1 MMYDTIILGSS
12 FSGSLLGWILAAR
25 GMRVLV
31 VDRGRHPR
39 FAIGESST
47 PAADLILAELA
58 ARHRLPELAPLARWG
73 SWQARYP
80 DLGCGKKRGFSYFHH
95 RPGERFCDT
104 PDHAASLLVAASATD
119 AGSDTHWLR
128 ADVDAFLCERS
139 ARAGAIVREGCAVV
153 AIERQERCWKVRFA
167 AAVGDG
173 LGPEE
178 QASAPFLVDAT
189 GGGGASATAL
199 GIKSLDDTLHTRCG
213 ALFGHFAGV
222 GSWDRLQEM
231 AGNRSTTSPFRSDD
245 AAQHHCLDGGW
256 MWILR
261 FRDDLASVGVVQP
274 TGVCQGWAAGG
285 TGALEGVWRRILA
298 TYPSLADL
306 LSASRPVR
314 PLGLIPRISRLWSRA
329 SGEGFAMLP
338 TTAGFVDPLHST
350 GIAHALSGVERLADL
365 LLAESFDEVG
375 WEAYGAAVV
384 DEVAWIDLLVST
396 CYAVLPDFDRFRLA
410 STLFF
415 LATVAAERGYGRGE
429 TTTSQGFLAARN
441 RPLRAALSAAR
452 AELLAGGEAT
462 AERLR
467 DRLAPFDPVGLL
479 DPAARHRFAH
489 TAVDK

>member
-12 FSGSLLGWILAAR
+12 FSGSLLAWILAAR

-47 PAADLILAELA
+47 PAADLILADLA

-73 SWQARYP
+73 SWQASYP
-80 DLGCGKKRGFSYFHH
+80 QLGCGKKRGFSYFLH
-95 RPGERFCDT
+95 RPGEPFRDT

-139 ARAGAIVREGCAVV
+139 ARAGAIVREGCEVV
-153 AIERQERCWKVRFA
+153 AIERQEHCWKVRFA

-173 LGPEE
+173 LGPQE
-178 QASAPFLVDAT
+178 QASAPFLLDAT
-189 GGGGASATAL
+189 GGGGASAAAL
-199 GIKSLDDTLHTRCG
+199 GMKRLDDTLHTRCG
-213 ALFGHFAGV
+213 AIFGHFTGV
-222 GSWDRLQEM
+222 GSWDRLQEA
-231 AGNRSTTSPFRSDD
+231 AGNRSTTSPFQSDD
-245 AAQHHCLDGGW
+245 AAQHHCLDDGW

-285 TGALEGVWRRILA
+285 TALEGVWRRILA
-298 TYPSLADL
+298 LYPSLADL
-306 LSASRPVR
+306 LAASRPVR
-314 PLGLIPRISRLWSRA
+314 PLGLIPRMSRLWSRA

-375 WEAYGAAVV
+375 WEAYGAAVI
-384 DEVAWIDLLVST
+384 DEVAWIDQLVSA

-441 RPLRAALSAAR
+441 TPLRSALTAAR
-452 AELLAGGEAT
+452 GELVAGGKAT

-479 DPAARHRFAH
+479 DPAAGQRFAH

>member
-1 MMYDTIILGSS
+1 MECDVLILGSS
-12 FSGSLLGWILAAR
+12 FSGSLLAWILAAR

-31 VDRGRHPR
+31 IDRGRHPR

-47 PAADLILAELA
+47 PAADLILADLA

-73 SWQARYP
+73 SWQATYP

-95 RPGERFCDT
+95 RPGEPFRDT

-128 ADVDAFLCERS
+128 ADVDTFFCAS
-139 ARAGAIVREGCAVV
+139 AARAGAIVREECELAG
-153 AIERQERCWKVRFA
+153 IERGAGRWRVGFA
-167 AAVGDG
+167 DASEGESGAR
-173 LGPEE
+173 E
-178 QASAPFLVDAT
+178 QASAPFLIDAT
-189 GGGGASATAL
+189 GGGGALAAVL
-199 GIKSLDDTLHTRCG
+199 GMTSLDDTLLTRRG
-213 ALFGHFAGV
+213 AIFGHFRGV
-222 GSWDRLQEM
+222 GSWDRLQE
-231 AGNRSTTSPFRSDD
+231 ATGNFSTTSPFRSDD
-245 AAQHHCLDGGW
+245 AAQHHCIDGGW

-261 FRDDLASVGVVQP
+261 FRDDLASVGFVQP
-274 TGVCQGWAAGG
+274 TDVCRRWEAGG
-285 TGALEGVWRRILA
+285 TPSRDAAWRGLVSA
-298 TYPSLADL
+298 YPSLAQL
-306 LSASRPVR
+306 LDGSRAVR
-314 PLGLIPRISRLWSRA
+314 PLGLVPRMSRLWSRA

-350 GIAHALSGVERLADL
+350 GIAHALSGVQRLADL
-365 LLAESFDEVG
+365 LLAESFNDVGWQAYGVAVIDEVT
-375 WEAYGAAVV
+375 
-384 DEVAWIDLLVST
+384 WIDQLVSA

-415 LATVAAERGYGRGE
+415 LATVAAERGYGQGE

-441 RPLRAALSAAR
+441 APLRSALAAAR
-452 AELLAGGEAT
+452 GDLVAGGALDSD
-462 AERLR
+462 RLR